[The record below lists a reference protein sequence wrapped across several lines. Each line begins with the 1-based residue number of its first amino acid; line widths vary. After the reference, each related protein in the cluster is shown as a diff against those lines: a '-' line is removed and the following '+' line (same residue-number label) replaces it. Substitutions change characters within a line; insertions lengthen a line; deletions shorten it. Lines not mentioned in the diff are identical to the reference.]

1 MKPIL
6 LLDNYDSFTYN
17 LLHYMEALGAPV
29 VVYRN
34 DEITLED
41 VAAFDHIVLSPG
53 PGLPEEAGILKAVI
67 ARYGA
72 EKPLLGICL
81 GMQAIGE
88 VFGAKLQNLNTVHHG
103 VATTIEV
110 VDPQDILY
118 QNLPQSLSV
127 GRYHSWIVDPATLP
141 ETLVVTAQ
149 TPEGHP
155 MSMRHRSL
163 PIYGVQY
170 HPESILTPLGKT
182 ILHHWLTAF
191 YFKQ

>member
-155 MSMRHRSL
+155 MS
-163 PIYGVQY
+163 
-170 HPESILTPLGKT
+170 
-182 ILHHWLTAF
+182 
-191 YFKQ
+191 

>member
-17 LLHYMEALGAPV
+17 LLHYIEALGTPV

-34 DEITLED
+34 DEITLEE

-53 PGLPEEAGILKAVI
+53 PGLPHEAGILNAVI
-67 ARYGA
+67 ARYA
-72 EKPLLGICL
+72 SEKAILGICL

-103 VATTIEV
+103 VATVIDVT
-110 VDPQDILY
+110 DPADVLY
-118 QNLPQSLSV
+118 QNLPQQLTV
-127 GRYHSWIVDPATLP
+127 GRYHSWIIDPATLP

-155 MSMRHRSL
+155 MSIRHTDL
-163 PIYGVQY
+163 PVYGVQY
-170 HPESILTPLGKT
+170 HPESILTPMGKT
-182 ILHHWLTAF
+182 ILQHWLGRF
-191 YFKQ
+191 YFKL

>member
-17 LLHYMEALGAPV
+17 LLHYIEALGAPV

-53 PGLPEEAGILKAVI
+53 PGLPDEAGILKAVI
-67 ARYGA
+67 TRYGA
-72 EKPLLGICL
+72 EKPILGICL

-110 VDPQDILY
+110 LDLQDILY

-127 GRYHSWIVDPATLP
+127 GRYHSWIIDPATLP

-155 MSMRHRSL
+155 MSIRHSSL

-182 ILHHWLTAF
+182 ILQQWLTTF